1 MNTRAAIEE
10 LLYAGHS
17 DKAIERQLH
26 VSRRRARDLRAEL
39 GLPQHKPG
47 PTPSSSPEE
56 VFWRRVQPTDD
67 GHLLW
72 PTYAAS
78 HGSVIRHGGRRH
90 SVHHIA
96 FGIAHE
102 RQPVGHVETGCD
114 QTGCV
119 HPQHVEDQ
127 PMRDTYRAIFGEVTV

>member
-1 MNTRAAIEE
+1 MNTRNAIIE

-47 PTPSSSPEE
+47 HKAAASPDDL
-56 VFWRRVQPTDD
+56 FWRRAQPTDD

-72 PTYAAS
+72 PGYSTEHGAS
-78 HGSVIRHGGRRH
+78 IRHGGRKH
-90 SVHHIA
+90 SVHRIA
-96 FGIAHE
+96 WDQAHTRE
-102 RQPVGHVETGCD
+102 PIGHVTTGCGV
-114 QTGCV
+114 TGCV
-119 HPQHVEDQ
+119 HPRCVEDQ
-127 PMRDTYRAIFGEVTV
+127 EMRDTFRAIFQGAAA

>member
-10 LLYAGHS
+10 LLRAGHS

-56 VFWRRVQPTDD
+56 VLWRRAQFTAD

-72 PTYAAS
+72 PAYSAE
-78 HGSVIRHGGRRH
+78 HGAWIRHGGQRH
-90 SVHHIA
+90 SVHRVA
-96 FGIAHE
+96 FGIAHDRE
-102 RQPVGHVETGCD
+102 PVGHVETGCE
-114 QTGCV
+114 QPGCV

-127 PMRDTYRAIFGEVTV
+127 TMRETYRAIFGEVAA